1 MAMAIDIDEFA
12 EACARSAIEERVLP
26 EYVVAVAKVRSDIS
40 EGANAKGA
48 GPFGLSQAQWDS
60 AIQDKRLSDFKSGDI
75 KDWDMQVPVFA
86 VMTSVAEDALRQKT
100 GQDINMI
107 ELYNAQFP
115 DDQITSADLDAA
127 LKAIEPA
134 VTKALTKIGA
144 EFAAMTD
151 SNAPLPASGF
161 GPGPFPAKAALVMK
175 QLLKDFAEFNKV
187 HAAAILGNIF
197 VESAGFT
204 AFHEKGLPFEKGGI
218 GWCQWTGRPGRRQ
231 DFEKFCDAE
240 KLDIRTDEASYKFM
254 VHEMRNTP
262 ERAVVTPLS
271 QMTDL
276 DDATEFF
283 MRKYER
289 PGAPA
294 LAQRQKGAKTAL
306 DAFDAG
312 G

>member
-1 MAMAIDIDEFA
+1 MAIDIDEFA
-12 EACARSAIEERVLP
+12 AACARSAIEERVLP

-40 EGANAKGA
+40 EGNNANGA
-48 GPFGLSQAQWDS
+48 GPFGLGQTQWDN
-60 AIQDKRLSDFKSGDI
+60 AIKDERLSDFQSGDI

-86 VMTSVAEDALRQKT
+86 VMTSLVEDALRKKSA
-100 GQDINMI
+100 QDINMI

-115 DDQITSADLDAA
+115 DDKTTTSAELDAA

-134 VTKALTKIGA
+134 VTKALKKIGA
-144 EFAAMTD
+144 EFATMTD
-151 SNAPLPASGF
+151 SNAPLPKSGF
-161 GPGPFPAKAALVMK
+161 GPGPFPVKAPLVMK
-175 QLLKDFAEFNKV
+175 QLLKDFTEFNKV

-218 GWCQWTGRPGRRQ
+218 GWCQWTASRRK
-231 DFEKFCDAE
+231 DFEKFCGTE
-240 KLDIRTDEASYKFM
+240 KLDIRSDEASYKFL
-254 VHEMRNTP
+254 VHEMKNTP
-262 ERAVVTPLS
+262 ESNVVKPLS
-271 QMTDL
+271 QTADL
-276 DDATEFF
+276 NKATELF
-283 MRKYER
+283 MTVYER

-294 LAQRQKGAKTAL
+294 LSQRQKGAKTAL